1 MAAILPLLPP
11 RVPTGY
17 LVAALTS
24 LETAIVMQSA
34 GGSLL
39 AFNAPLLSA
48 QFLTDCTPTAPPVG
62 NLTMFEGNY
71 GGCVGGLPMWVS
83 GPVRAGILMI
93 SVSNEIAWEAF
104 VISWSHGS
112 E

>member
-1 MAAILPLLPP
+1 
-11 RVPTGY
+11 
-17 LVAALTS
+17 
-24 LETAIVMQSA
+24 
-34 GGSLL
+34 
-39 AFNAPLLSA
+39 
-48 QFLTDCTPTAPPVG
+48 
-62 NLTMFEGNY
+62 
-71 GGCVGGLPMWVS
+71 MWVS